1 MVIDDSDGGYLRSKD
16 GAASATETV
25 QDARD
30 MASRSRVVEK
40 DEAFTLELSGI
51 GNRMERF
58 GVGENSKAA
67 RVEAVRR
74 SETNYCFYSAAIAMA
89 YAQPVTFR
97 LGGLDVSMSLG
108 DMRKIAQERYDHY
121 AAKSRGSGAT
131 LKDRERMDAF
141 ERLMRLTDDVA
152 AGKASPEELA
162 AYIEE
167 HGLGQELVDAAKNE
181 PSVKVTVEESK
192 AEETARA
199 GAYADQSAQDLN
211 ASILGSTY
219 GTP

>member
-1 MVIDDSDGGYLRSKD
+1 MEFDDLDGENLEIRGIP
-16 GAASATETV
+16 AAAA
-25 QDARD
+25 QDTRD
-30 MASRSRVVEK
+30 LASRSRVAEK

-58 GVGENSKAA
+58 GVGENSKTA

-74 SETNYCFYSAAIAMA
+74 SETNNSFYSAAIAVA

-108 DMRKIAQERYDHY
+108 DMRKVAQERYNHY
-121 AAKSRGSGAT
+121 AAKSRGADGT
-131 LKDRERMDAF
+131 LKDRERMNAY

-152 AGKASPEELA
+152 AGKATQEELG

-167 HGLGQELVDAAKNE
+167 HGLGQERTRPVRAA
-181 PSVKVTVEESK
+181 
-192 AEETARA
+192 
-199 GAYADQSAQDLN
+199 L
-211 ASILGSTY
+211 
-219 GTP
+219 

>member
-1 MVIDDSDGGYLRSKD
+1 MEFDDLDGENLEISGSP
-16 GAASATETV
+16 AEVA
-25 QDARD
+25 QDTRD
-30 MASRSRVVEK
+30 LASRSRVAEK

-58 GVGENSKAA
+58 GVGENSKTA
-67 RVEAVRR
+67 RVEAVKR
-74 SETNYCFYSAAIAMA
+74 SETNNSFYSAAIAMA

-97 LGGLDVSMSLG
+97 LGGLNISMSLG

-181 PSVKVTVEESK
+181 PSVKVTVEEPK
-192 AEETARA
+192 VEEAAQA
-199 GAYADQSAQDLN
+199 GAYADQSSLDRKNTAIDALFGN
-211 ASILGSTY
+211 
-219 GTP
+219 P